1 MPLGGGPMDLG
12 ATAATDPEPV
22 RPETE
27 LPVPRGVS
35 RNFFLLIA
43 ACVGLGAALALA
55 PLAAGV
61 LTFLFIAAGWILSVV
76 IHEFGHAIVAYR
88 AGDTSVL
95 RKGYLTLDPLK
106 YTDLGVTLLL
116 PLVALAMGGIG
127 FPGAAVYLRPDLMRS
142 RIGRSL
148 ASLAGPVMTG
158 VVLVVLSLGLRALQ
172 PDSAP
177 ALYCA
182 LSLLAFLQATA
193 LILNLLPVPG
203 LDGYGVL
210 RPFIPNA
217 IRTRMK
223 PLERA
228 SMLLLLAALF
238 FIPGASDLLFA
249 AAFAVTDALGVPRGA
264 VGSGFH
270 LFQFWRSVGV

>member
-1 MPLGGGPMDLG
+1 MDPGGVETSKMDV
-12 ATAATDPEPV
+12 EPPAEP
-22 RPETE
+22 RPAW
-27 LPVPRGVS
+27 RGVS
-35 RNFFLLIA
+35 LNFFILVA
-43 ACVGLGAALALA
+43 ACIGLGAALVLA
-55 PLAAGV
+55 PQAAGV

-76 IHEFGHAIVAYR
+76 IHEFGHAVVAYK
-88 AGDTSVL
+88 AGDTTVVG
-95 RKGYLTLDPLK
+95 KGYLTLDPLK

-142 RIGRSL
+142 KLGRSL

-158 VVLVVLSLGLRALQ
+158 VVLALLALGLRLPPPAA
-172 PDSAP
+172 AP

-182 LSLLAFLQATA
+182 LALLAFLQATA

-210 RPFIPNA
+210 RPFMP
-217 IRTRMK
+217 RSVQRGMR
-223 PLERA
+223 PMEGL

-238 FIPGASDLLFA
+238 FIPGVSGLLFST
-249 AAFAVTDALGVPRGA
+249 AFAITDALGVPQGA
-264 VGSGFH
+264 VAAGFG
-270 LFQFWRSVGV
+270 LFQFWKPGGS